1 MVANTWAKD
10 IHAKDMS
17 FARSSNYEI
26 AALPGNFS
34 VFGTYGKRKKKEKKR
49 ARSAQK
55 KRAQRAQRAG
65 AAGATV
71 GAHRRLPLRS
81 QRWSF
86 RMEYAL
92 GGPAHADIGSRASVF
107 ALKLEISRVMDLE
120 QRS

>member
-1 MVANTWAKD
+1 MFL
-10 IHAKDMS
+10 IC
-17 FARSSNYEI
+17 FA
-26 AALPGNFS
+26 
-34 VFGTYGKRKKKEKKR
+34 GKMLENPAIFRYLERTEKERKKRKKR

-55 KRAQRAQRAG
+55 KGAQRAQRAG

-92 GGPAHADIGSRASVF
+92 GGPAHADIGSRANVF
-107 ALKLEISRVMDLE
+107 ALKLEISRVVDLE